1 MDTLVTIKITTPMGQ
16 MVAVA
21 TPRRLVMLEF
31 HDRVGL
37 EQQIQKLAR
46 LFGSAVKTEKNQVLE
61 RLESQLSE
69 YFMGH
74 RQQFDLPLLMM
85 GTPFQKQVW
94 TQLRKIPFGETRTY
108 KEQSERLGNLRAIRA
123 VASANGRNQ
132 LAIVIPCHR
141 VIGTDGKLTGYA
153 GGIERKRALLEL
165 ESQA

>member
-1 MDTLVTIKITTPMGQ
+1 
-16 MVAVA
+16 
-21 TPRRLVMLEF
+21 
-31 HDRVGL
+31 
-37 EQQIQKLAR
+37 
-46 LFGSAVKTEKNQVLE
+46 
-61 RLESQLSE
+61 
-69 YFMGH
+69 MGH

-108 KEQSERLGNLRAIRA
+108 KEQSEQLGNLRAIRA